1 MIRWEY
7 CRTYDIAGF
16 QLHSMVVKQQQ
27 WWQRRTSTWQQCCQW
42 TVHTDVHC
50 AIAAT
55 LTQRRHSVYRH
66 CCYAETDEKTTTWQ
80 RHWAVLSFQEVSS
93 VICGI
98 QLSIHSQFSFNIHT
112 RQTYLN
118 CQSKC
123 HYFFGSHVIFC
134 HIKNSSFV
142 CWCNLQ
148 AQQCWWSVLCY
159 GGNLLPEVCLKQ
171 LALLEW
177 TVFGPRS
184 SVAVN

>member
-7 CRTYDIAGF
+7 CRTYDIAGI

-98 QLSIHSQFSFNIHT
+98 QLSIHSQFSFNSHT

-123 HYFFGSHVIFC
+123 HYFFGSQQSNVVSCLRAEQVNELLFC
-134 HIKNSSFV
+134 LSKLCIICSNV
-142 CWCNLQ
+142 ARNL
-148 AQQCWWSVLCY
+148 SLRDI
-159 GGNLLPEVCLKQ
+159 LLHQELVVR
-171 LALLEW
+171 LLM
-177 TVFGPRS
+177 
-184 SVAVN
+184 